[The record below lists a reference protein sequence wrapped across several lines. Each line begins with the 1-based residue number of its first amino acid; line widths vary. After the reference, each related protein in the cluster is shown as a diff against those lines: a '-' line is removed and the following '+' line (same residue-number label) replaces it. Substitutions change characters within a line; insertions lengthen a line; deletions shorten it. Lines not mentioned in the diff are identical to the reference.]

1 MLYNGKVSIIFVSY
15 LMLKTTQKKLDDGR
29 WLHTQINEDGSTYS
43 FKFVKYWHPYEL
55 RHWFRDYAANSPK
68 SYIRL
73 GQKLNSIG
81 LCLEG
86 YKQPTEQ
93 ELSTILDGI
102 EKFISMNAKPFVRA
116 ITSDNR
122 TLKQIY
128 GTAKNFRTANQSN

>member
-1 MLYNGKVSIIFVSY
+1 MF
-15 LMLKTTQKKLDDGR
+15 KTVQTKLDDGR
-29 WLHTQINEDGSTYS
+29 WLHTRINEDGSTYS

-55 RHWFRDYAANSPK
+55 RHWFRSYAANSPK

-73 GQKLNSIG
+73 GEKLNSIG
-81 LCLEG
+81 LCVGKDYEVNLPE
-86 YKQPTEQ
+86 
-93 ELSTILDGI
+93 ILDGI

-128 GTAKNFRTANQSN
+128 GTAKNFRKALEVS

>member
-1 MLYNGKVSIIFVSY
+1 MLYNGKVSIIFVFY

-55 RHWFRDYAANSPK
+55 RHWFRSYAANSPK

-81 LCLEG
+81 LCVG
-86 YKQPTEQ
+86 QNYKDTLPE
-93 ELSTILDGI
+93 ILDGI
-102 EKFISMNAKPFVRA
+102 EKFISMNAKPFVRH
-116 ITSDNR
+116 ITNDSR

-128 GTAKNFRTANQSN
+128 GTAKNFRTAIQSN

>member
-1 MLYNGKVSIIFVSY
+1 MF
-15 LMLKTTQKKLDDGR
+15 KTVQTKLDDGR

-55 RHWFRDYAANSPK
+55 RHWFRSYAANSPK

-73 GQKLNSIG
+73 GEKLNSIG
-81 LCLEG
+81 LCVGKDYEVNLPE
-86 YKQPTEQ
+86 
-93 ELSTILDGI
+93 ILDGI

-128 GTAKNFRTANQSN
+128 GTAASFRKTLEVS

>member
-1 MLYNGKVSIIFVSY
+1 MF
-15 LMLKTTQKKLDDGR
+15 KTVQTELDDGR
-29 WLHTQINEDGSTYS
+29 WLHTRINEDGSTYS

-55 RHWFRDYAANSPK
+55 RHWFRSYAANSPK

-81 LCLEG
+81 LCVGKDYEVNLPE
-86 YKQPTEQ
+86 
-93 ELSTILDGI
+93 ILDGI
-102 EKFISMNAKPFVRA
+102 EKFISMNTKPFVRA

-128 GTAKNFRTANQSN
+128 GTAKNFRNSLEVK